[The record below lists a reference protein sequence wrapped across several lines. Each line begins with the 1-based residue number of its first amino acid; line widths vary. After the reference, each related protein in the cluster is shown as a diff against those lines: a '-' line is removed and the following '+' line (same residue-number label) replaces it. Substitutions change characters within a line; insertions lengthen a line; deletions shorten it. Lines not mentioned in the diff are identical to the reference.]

1 MIHLGENGA
10 GIAEQGP
17 AGVGEADAARQAV
30 EQLRVELALKRLDLL
45 AERRL
50 ADANLG
56 RRPRE
61 MPLLGDSQ
69 KISDVA

>member
-1 MIHLGENGA
+1 MKQRCTHLSF
-10 GIAEQGP
+10 Q
-17 AGVGEADAARQAV
+17 V
-30 EQLRVELALKRLDLL
+30 LDLL

-50 ADANLG
+50 ADANLS

-69 KISDVA
+69 KIPDVAQLQGHLQNRSH